1 MENATIVTLGPSG
14 EGVVTASFEEAFGE
28 FSELRGRGRARRHKR
43 RSERQQNRIAR
54 RRARKK
60 GRQEIRAEQQDARF
74 TRRRKRRAL
83 RDERKEGGAEGEMD
97 ETTQTEM
104 GDGASQD
111 NSQGGGDYTEQPLG
125 IATREDEDGAE
136 TQGDDSQDGDVYAN
150 DNQGSGAA
158 EGTGEDS
165 EEDSDSFDGVM
176 GAEDRFNELT
186 DGKVKISPIVADL
199 TKKVEWNKELIS
211 KLNIQKAGL
220 QGRNTDS
227 SDVSKQIAER
237 KARIGELEAKLS
249 EYSNCQ
255 GEYSMASGKPPMA
268 LLKRRQEEVLRGRN
282 FARRYRKGHHN
293 TPVSKGLHPQFGSN
307 RIVVPAQ
314 MKSNATGLNGL
325 DLVDDFDAPDARFIE
340 LQSNAAGEDKKKI
353 NWTGIVIGGVVAVGV
368 IWAIKKYKVLGK

>member
-60 GRQEIRAEQQDARF
+60 GRQEIRAEQQEARLG
-74 TRRRKRRAL
+74 RRRKRRAL

-111 NSQGGGDYTEQPLG
+111 YQQGRADSSEQPTG
-125 IATREDEDGAE
+125 APEQAEDGAE
-136 TQGDDSQDGDVYAN
+136 TQGDDSQEGDVYAN

-199 TKKVEWNKELIS
+199 TKKIEWNKELIS

-282 FARRYRKGHHN
+282 FARRYRKGHRN
-293 TPVSKGLHPQFGSN
+293 TPVAKGLHPQFGSN

-340 LQSNAAGEDKKKI
+340 LQSNADGEAKNKI

-368 IWAIKKYKVLGK
+368 IWAIRKYKVLGK